1 MTYHPSPYPSP
12 YPPAPDH
19 PRATTALVLGIL
31 SLVLCGLIG
40 PFAWAIGRS
49 TLAEIDASGGRW
61 GGRGQAQA
69 GYVLG
74 VIATVLL
81 LVPFAFLALATLAMG
96 TSWLFTTAG

>member
-1 MTYHPSPYPSP
+1 VTYPAPYPA
-12 YPPAPDH
+12 APDH

-31 SLVLCGLIG
+31 AVVLCGLIG
-40 PFAWAIGRS
+40 PFAWSIGRS

-74 VIATVLL
+74 IVATVLL
-81 LVPFAFLALATLAMG
+81 LVPLAFVAMAMVAMG
-96 TSWLFTTAG
+96 ASLLFTW

>member
-1 MTYHPSPYPSP
+1 VT
-12 YPPAPDH
+12 YPPPYAPVPDH

-31 SLVLCGLIG
+31 ALVLCGLIG
-40 PFAWAIGRS
+40 PFAWSIGRS

-81 LVPFAFLALATLAMG
+81 LVPLAFLAVAMLALG
-96 TSWLFTTAG
+96 TSWVFTG